1 MKPVP
6 PDFSNRM
13 RRGEPDSRRLA
24 SSPSDA
30 GECAAILA
38 ALPRDRY
45 VCALDIG
52 GPISILTHQLASRC
66 DGLLS
71 VAISPLPAC
80 STIAC
85 STDPAR
91 ATIDE
96 LELPGKTADG
106 PFDPIVLSEVGCYL
120 SPTDLNRAGR
130 LIRRLL
136 TPAGDFLLVH
146 AVRDT
151 LCSLSGNDVHDAMAN
166 LHGFTVLTDR
176 PGADHRL
183 TLLCRDG

>member
-13 RRGEPDSRRLA
+13 RRGEPDSRLLA
-24 SSPSDA
+24 FSPSDA

-38 ALPRDRY
+38 ALRRDRY

-52 GPISILTHQLASRC
+52 APTSVLSHQLASRC

-71 VAISPLPAC
+71 VTISPLPPGSARVR
-80 STIAC
+80 

-96 LELPGKTADG
+96 LELPG
-106 PFDPIVLSEVGCYL
+106 E
-120 SPTDLNRAGR
+120 
-130 LIRRLL
+130 
-136 TPAGDFLLVH
+136 
-146 AVRDT
+146 
-151 LCSLSGNDVHDAMAN
+151 
-166 LHGFTVLTDR
+166 
-176 PGADHRL
+176 
-183 TLLCRDG
+183 